1 MDADLDM
8 ANRTSQA
15 PHIKWMRENKKMIR
29 VLRVLRVQIKNKL
42 IRYYAVYNLSRN

>member
-29 VLRVLRVQIKNKL
+29 VLRVQIKNKL